1 MRLSSKLCP
10 FECEFIPGNVQV
22 SGILRL
28 RQRYTLYTESQRT
41 SHCAPLS
48 FGSLKER
55 SASETVTLTTK
66 ISLLYQIH
74 SYKTALRQSMQ
85 RSNQT

>member
-1 MRLSSKLCP
+1 MTRSFKLCP
-10 FECEFIPGNVQV
+10 CECKFIPGNVQV

-28 RQRYTLYTESQRT
+28 RQRYTLYTENQRT

-55 SASETVTLTTK
+55 SASETVTTK
-66 ISLLYQIH
+66 RHFIVI
-74 SYKTALRQSMQ
+74 
-85 RSNQT
+85 